1 MLSRT
6 VIDSRKIALTLA
18 VMAQV
23 EVGALD
29 AYEQS
34 PNFLSYNTLE

>member
-1 MLSRT
+1 M
-6 VIDSRKIALTLA
+6 
-18 VMAQV
+18 MAQV

-34 PNFLSYNTLE
+34 PRFSSYNTVDWSAIVSCGVRINVV

>member
-1 MLSRT
+1 MLSLKKT
-6 VIDSRKIALTLA
+6 AVTLEM
-18 VMAQV
+18 MAQV

-34 PNFLSYNTLE
+34 PRFSSYNTVD